1 MCWLTTLYCPFACDD
16 DKNGYDTEDCGFD
29 GGEDCLSFW
38 GLHPDCKVDWPDR
51 IGDGV
56 YHSGQYNTVEC
67 GFDGGDCEDFNLE
80 YPGCNVEDIWKIG
93 NGYCYGG
100 TNNTT
105 VLYCPL

>member
-1 MCWLTTLYCPFACDD
+1 MKPPIKATL
-16 DKNGYDTEDCGFD
+16 GTECGFD
-29 GGEDCLSFW
+29 GGDCIDFNVKYP
-38 GLHPDCKVDWPDR
+38 GCNVVNPDS
-51 IGDGV
+51 IGDG
-56 YHSGQYNTVEC
+56 YCHGGTYNTAEC